1 MVELIIE
8 GQVLIKF
15 VLINCQVSSEN
26 ENQNNFNGST
36 AISGQSQI
44 ADNVKTN
51 IQSVESEQYR
61 KSRSS

>member
-36 AISGQSQI
+36 AINGQSQI

-51 IQSVESEQYR
+51 IQSVESEQ
-61 KSRSS
+61 